1 MAEEELSPAQKLA
14 LASNFVI
21 NSPPAQTSNVMD
33 GESLAC
39 CAAAAPALGA
49 CPAARLPWLL
59 PPWRALRTPPS
70 ARSLTQRPHSSATT
84 DVRTLVGS
92 DVLTPDKEAG
102 LLARVNVEK
111 FAAVDCCGKKVLL
124 TPFGELPGG
133 LFLDPDEPCALS
145 VNHKALTATKSDEP
159 VDAATLA
166 SMNEPATSAMRSA
179 VDAAMQ
185 KYVSGCMPDGV
196 VTTYGAT
203 EGVSRITCCIAAQSA
218 NLENYWAGRWQSE
231 WVLEVPSGGSI
242 GTLTGKVSVS
252 VHYFEDGNVQLDDKV
267 VFQTEVAV
275 ADVGT
280 AFAAKVKEFDTQF
293 YLKLEDIYSGLSEDV
308 LQNLRRRLPITKMKF
323 DWDKLSV
330 SSLAKEMQGLGR
342 S

>member
-1 MAEEELSPAQKLA
+1 VSQEPRISQGVQVPGLVLKRRSTMAEEELSPAQKLA

-33 GESLAC
+33 
-39 CAAAAPALGA
+39 
-49 CPAARLPWLL
+49 
-59 PPWRALRTPPS
+59 
-70 ARSLTQRPHSSATT
+70 